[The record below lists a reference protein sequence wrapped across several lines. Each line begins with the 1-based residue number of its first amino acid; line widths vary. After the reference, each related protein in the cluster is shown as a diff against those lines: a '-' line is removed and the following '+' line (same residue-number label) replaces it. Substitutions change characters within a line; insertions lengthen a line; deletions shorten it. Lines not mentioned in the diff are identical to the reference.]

1 MESETMRGNPTLRD
15 VAARAG
21 CSITTVSNILQGRSH
36 LYREDMVE
44 QVLRAAHELG
54 YRPNSVARS
63 LARRRTATIGVVLDP
78 QHARLTH
85 NLYAHDVLD
94 GILAFLEPRDY
105 DIRLITPR
113 TTDPAAVWR
122 RIDNGSIDGAVLIAP
137 VMGSPLLEWR
147 CFSRL
152 PAIVVGSTLPD
163 EYGISCIDIDN
174 ETTMAGLTEWVIQ
187 QGHRAIGF
195 IKGHPLHWSAYQREQ
210 AFRRTMARYNLPI
223 REAWVLQGDYSPES
237 GVRAA
242 EQLLRQSELP
252 TVVLAA
258 NDDMAMGF
266 LQHCRTMEIPVPDR
280 ISIAGFDDS
289 VWVQRMG
296 VPLTTIHHDRY
307 QVGYLAAQHLLHQ
320 IETGDARPQRILI
333 NGALVVRQ
341 SVAMGYALASAT
353 TPQPTYSTEGGSR
366 S

>member
-1 MESETMRGNPTLRD
+1 MRGKPTLRD
-15 VAARAG
+15 VAERAG

-36 LYREDMVE
+36 LYREDRVE
-44 QVLRAAHELG
+44 QVLHAVHELG
-54 YRPNSVARS
+54 YRPNSIARS

-113 TTDPAAVWR
+113 TNDPAAVWR

-147 CFSRL
+147 CYSRL
-152 PAIVVGSTLPD
+152 PAIAVGSTLPD
-163 EYGISCIDIDN
+163 EYRLSQIDIDN
-174 ETTMAGLTEWVIQ
+174 ETATAGLTEWVIQ

-195 IKGHPLHWSAYQREQ
+195 IKGHPLHWSAHQRER

-223 REAWVLQGDYSPES
+223 REEWVIQGDYSPES

-242 EQLLRQSELP
+242 EQLLHLPELP

-266 LQHCRTMEIPVPDR
+266 LQQCRTLEIAVPDR
-280 ISIAGFDDS
+280 ISVAGFDDS

-296 VPLTTIHHDRY
+296 IPLTTIHHDRY
-307 QVGYLAAQHLLHQ
+307 QVGYLAAQRLLHH
-320 IETGDARPQRILI
+320 IETGDAHPQRMLI

-353 TPQPTYSTEGGSR
+353 TPQLTYSTEGGSR
-366 S
+366 Q

>member
-1 MESETMRGNPTLRD
+1 MRGKPTLRD

-36 LYREDMVE
+36 LYCEDMVE

-113 TTDPAAVWR
+113 TSDPAAVWR
-122 RIDNGSIDGAVLIAP
+122 RIDNGSVDGAVLIAP

-147 CFSRL
+147 HYSRL
-152 PAIVVGSTLPD
+152 PVVAVGSTLPE
-163 EYGISCIDIDN
+163 EYGMSCIDIDN
-174 ETTMAGLTEWVIQ
+174 ETTMAMLTEWVIQ

-195 IKGHPLHWSAYQREQ
+195 IKGHPLHWSARQREQ

-223 REAWVLQGDYSPES
+223 R
-237 GVRAA
+237 
-242 EQLLRQSELP
+242 
-252 TVVLAA
+252 
-258 NDDMAMGF
+258 
-266 LQHCRTMEIPVPDR
+266 
-280 ISIAGFDDS
+280 
-289 VWVQRMG
+289 
-296 VPLTTIHHDRY
+296 
-307 QVGYLAAQHLLHQ
+307 
-320 IETGDARPQRILI
+320 
-333 NGALVVRQ
+333 
-341 SVAMGYALASAT
+341 
-353 TPQPTYSTEGGSR
+353 
-366 S
+366 